1 MSEAAVLAIDQGT
14 SGTKA
19 VVVDAGEVV
28 AVEEVPIRP
37 QYRDGA
43 VVEQDPRELLES
55 VLSAGR
61 RALERAARP
70 VQAVALANQGES
82 VLAWDRATG
91 EPLTPILV
99 WQDGRAAEVT
109 AGLTEYADEVA
120 ARTGL
125 ALDPYFSAPKMTWLR
140 RHLTDRGV
148 VTTTDSWL
156 LRHLTGAFV
165 TDASTASRSLLTSLG
180 GDAWDPWLVDLFGLG
195 AESLPQVVGCDEV
208 VGTTTAF
215 GASLPVAG
223 TIVDQQAALLAQ
235 GCLAPGDSKC
245 TLGTGAFLLAQTG
258 PDPVR
263 STHGLTTSV
272 AWRLRG
278 RTDYCLDGQVYTL
291 ASAVRW
297 LAELGVIGSAADLD
311 TGAAADC
318 GGAVFVP
325 ALAGLAAPWW
335 RSDVQG
341 GFHGLTLATGR
352 AELVRAVVD
361 GLAASIAVVC
371 EAAAGDLGAPLTVLR
386 LDGGLTRSAVLVQ
399 AVADLAQVP
408 VAVSPAPHATA
419 VGAAVAARLA
429 LDPGLAVPEAL
440 PVDGPARLV
449 EPTIDAAQ
457 SQDRMDRWRRAA
469 QACVEIANAEQGR
482 VDRAREQDHR

>member
-140 RHLTDRGV
+140 RHLTDQGV

-156 LRHLTGAFV
+156 LHHLTGAFV

-215 GASLPVAG
+215 GAPLPVAG

-245 TLGTGAFLLAQTG
+245 TLGTGAFLLAQVG

-341 GFHGLTLATGR
+341 GLHGLTLATGR

-408 VAVSPAPHATA
+408 VAVSPAPHTTA

-469 QACVEIANAEQGR
+469 QACVEIADAQQGR

>member
-215 GASLPVAG
+215 GAPLPVAG

-297 LAELGVIGSAADLD
+297 LADVGVIGSAADLD

-341 GFHGLTLATGR
+341 GLHGLTLATGR

>member
-341 GFHGLTLATGR
+341 GLHGLTLATGR

>member
-37 QYRDGA
+37 QYRDGG

-61 RALERAARP
+61 RTLERAARP

-140 RHLTDRGV
+140 RHLTDQGV

-156 LRHLTGAFV
+156 LHHLTGAFV

-215 GASLPVAG
+215 GAPLPVAG

-297 LAELGVIGSAADLD
+297 LADLGVIGSAADLD

-469 QACVEIANAEQGR
+469 QACVEIADAQQGR